1 MKEFIKESLRLKLEA
16 KSARHTSSNTH
27 QDKGLGDTKD
37 IAYLGE
43 REWDEEIEQAVE
55 IYRKYHSI
63 MGSTDKGKGLYEFAI
78 YRKNGKFSLK
88 SKENSVGT
96 KREAGDVNKS
106 YMYIKASKPDIDI
119 PELRELMAPKIG
131 KQPKKY
137 VISAT
142 DIAYV
147 KVLALMGNTIKD
159 FIGGTLGYT
168 TSDAE
173 KLAAE
178 KTPEEREY
186 LKDKYDT
193 RQIANATKKA
203 NKTNA
208 IKKIEK
214 YNLTPDQQIEIDTL
228 ENDLTKNIRFLNTAK
243 GREKYSID
251 NNETPSQGIVDRI
264 KELEKTIKVIKSKI
278 QKINPNYGE

>member
-1 MKEFIKESLRLKLEA
+1 MRDFIKENLRIQLEGRL
-16 KSARHTSSNTH
+16 ARHTSSNTH

-37 IAYLGE
+37 IAYLDE

-55 IYRKYHSI
+55 IYREYHSI
-63 MGSTDKGKGLYEFAI
+63 MGSTDEGKGLYEFVI

-119 PELRELMAPKIG
+119 PELRELMAQKIN
-131 KQPKKY
+131 KRPEKY

-178 KTPEEREY
+178 KTPEDREY
-186 LKDKYDT
+186 LKDKYTT
-193 RQIANATKKA
+193 RQRANVTKTKNKA
-203 NKTNA
+203 KN
-208 IKKIEK
+208 IEKIEK
-214 YNLTPDQQIEIDTL
+214 YNLTSDQQIKIDSL
-228 ENDLTKNIRFLNTAK
+228 EKDLAKNIRFLNTAK
-243 GREKYSID
+243 ESADYSRK
-251 NNETPSQGIVDRI
+251 NNEVVPDGVVNRIESLNKEIKRI
-264 KELEKTIKVIKSKI
+264 KSDIEA
-278 QKINPNYGE
+278 INPNYGK